1 MNIIIIYGVTTAIS
15 LLLIVGYCNLIK
27 KRDIWFVIM
36 YISVF
41 VINAGY
47 LTLSLS
53 EDIDEAL
60 LANRIS
66 YLGSVF
72 LPLCMFMII
81 MNVCKVRYSK
91 WAVSILLAI
100 SVVVF
105 LIAASGGY
113 TDWYYSDVSL
123 VFYDGAARLVKEYG
137 PLHIVYYIYLF
148 VCFITMTV
156 IIIVSTLRK
165 KVFNCKHAVLL
176 FCAVFGNILI
186 WLVEQWLDLE
196 FEFLSVSYILS
207 GLLLLFIYGML
218 QDYGVALGD
227 AVCLFNE
234 AKEDEGIDIEKLIT
248 IYPELADLTAREIE
262 VLKLLL
268 EDKLK
273 RKEMADELSVTEHTI
288 KKHTAHIFTKMKVS
302 TRKELREKLRIRD

>member
-1 MNIIIIYGVTTAIS
+1 M
-15 LLLIVGYCNLIK
+15 
-27 KRDIWFVIM
+27 
-36 YISVF
+36 
-41 VINAGY
+41 
-47 LTLSLS
+47 
-53 EDIDEAL
+53 
-60 LANRIS
+60 
-66 YLGSVF
+66 
-72 LPLCMFMII
+72 
-81 MNVCKVRYSK
+81 
-91 WAVSILLAI
+91 
-100 SVVVF
+100 
-105 LIAASGGY
+105 
-113 TDWYYSDVSL
+113 
-123 VFYDGAARLVKEYG
+123 
-137 PLHIVYYIYLF
+137 
-148 VCFITMTV
+148 
-156 IIIVSTLRK
+156 
-165 KVFNCKHAVLL
+165 FNCKHDVLL
-176 FCAVFGNILI
+176 FCAVLGNILI

>member
-1 MNIIIIYGVTTAIS
+1 MNIIIIYGVIAAIS
-15 LLLIVGYCNLIK
+15 LLLIVGYCSLIK
-27 KRDIWFVIM
+27 KRDLWFVLM

-53 EDIDEAL
+53 ENLDEAL

-81 MNVCKVRYSK
+81 MNVCKVQYSK
-91 WAVSILLAI
+91 WVTFVLFAI
-100 SVVVF
+100 SVAVF

-123 VFYDGAARLVKEYG
+123 AFCDGAARLVKEYG
-137 PLHIVYYIYLF
+137 PLHIVYYVYLF
-148 VCFITMTV
+148 VYFITMAV
-156 IIIVSTLRK
+156 MIILSALSK
-165 KVFNCKHAVLL
+165 KVFNCKHAILL
-176 FCAVFGNILI
+176 LCAVFGNILI
-186 WLVEQWLDLE
+186 WLVEQGLDLE
-196 FEFLSVSYILS
+196 FEFLSVSYIISELF
-207 GLLLLFIYGML
+207 LLFLYGML
-218 QDYGVALGD
+218 QDYGVMGGS
-227 AVCLFNE
+227 
-234 AKEDEGIDIEKLIT
+234 AKGSANAEDDEGIDVEKLIT
-248 IYPELADLTAREIE
+248 IHPELAELTARETE

-288 KKHTAHIFTKMKVS
+288 KKHTAHIFSKMEVA
-302 TRKELREKLRIRD
+302 TRKELREKLGIR